1 MTVPTDAVARLR
13 GCVEQSSA
21 VRITRALAASAEHS
35 QGRVM
40 SLVSLSCPQLAITA
54 RPLPLPLPRPL
65 AEAAQPEGQRRLS
78 LSRSSGSSPAR
89 ARHWLP
95 VATGR
100 LCATVA
106 ITATQPEAGRGS
118 AALRAA

>member
-1 MTVPTDAVARLR
+1 MSP
-13 GCVEQSSA
+13 
-21 VRITRALAASAEHS
+21 
-35 QGRVM
+35 RV
-40 SLVSLSCPQLAITA
+40 VSLSCPQLAITA

-65 AEAAQPEGQRRLS
+65 AEAAQGQRRLS